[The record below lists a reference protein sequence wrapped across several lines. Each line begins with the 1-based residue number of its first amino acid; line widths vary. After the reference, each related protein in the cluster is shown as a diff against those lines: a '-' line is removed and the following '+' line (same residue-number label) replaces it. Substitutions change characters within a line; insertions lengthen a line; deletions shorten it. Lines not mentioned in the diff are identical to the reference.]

1 MTIHSLHK
9 HLLRFALSLILYK
22 VLHVKRKNEKTVLAL
37 KELARDFV
45 L

>member
-9 HLLRFALSLILYK
+9 HLLRFALRLTLYK
-22 VLHVKRKNEKTVLAL
+22 VLHEKRKDEKTVLAL